1 MYLPKTSGV
10 FPAKK
15 NPKPTNP
22 TCLTSATL
30 FKQWKLLWVYE
41 RNQTA
46 EVSAL
51 NSLLKVSSPILLI
64 SFSCNYPVPILI
76 WGGKKKKVSYMIWK
90 PNIHSPSTA
99 ELQRGGVSIDEV
111 GVLSTPFE
119 YLMRGKKN
127 RNISGPWGFLYAKTT
142 GDQLLGGIFWCG
154 RVLFFSSRGRRKG

>member
-1 MYLPKTSGV
+1 MYLPKTFGV

-76 WGGKKKKVSYMIWK
+76 WGGKKKKSQLHDLKTKHSLTLHRRAPERWCLHWWSRCSLHSIWI
-90 PNIHSPSTA
+90 P
-99 ELQRGGVSIDEV
+99 DE
-111 GVLSTPFE
+111 
-119 YLMRGKKN
+119 GKKIP
-127 RNISGPWGFLYAKTT
+127 NISGPWGFLYAKTT